1 MKRDLWDRFMI
12 ALMGALIV
20 FCLQEIWRSPAPLSE
35 ARYLLSIGIAV
46 LVIVLKVRA
55 LRQAAAGR

>member
-1 MKRDLWDRFMI
+1 
-12 ALMGALIV
+12 
-20 FCLQEIWRSPAPLSE
+20 LQEIWRSPAPLSE
-35 ARYLLSIGIAV
+35 ARYLLSIGTAV